1 MNQLNKLVGITKND
15 LIAHCQCIGTSYL
28 TTFWYETEECMMP
41 TQYYVEQL
49 YYNGTPEEGLK
60 CAGTVTLTAEQLS
73 ELGVDVCVSL
83 HDFED
88 SDDFFDY
95 LEEHNKEA

>member
-28 TTFWYETEECMMP
+28 TTLWYETEECTMP
-41 TQYYVEQL
+41 TQYCVEQL

-60 CAGTVTLTAEQLS
+60 LKCAGTVILTAEQLR
-73 ELGVDVCVSL
+73 ELGVDVCEL
-83 HDFED
+83 T
-88 SDDFFDY
+88 
-95 LEEHNKEA
+95 